1 MKGFILS
8 IVASAIAF
16 AILLQFLPHN
26 LVQFKGD
33 YLNLAILALGVG
45 VVNAVIKPIVKILSF
60 PVSLMTLGLAGLVIN
75 AALML
80 GAAYAADT
88 YAKIN
93 FTIGGFPANGI
104 SSDTIVGAFVLS
116 ILLGILSAVVGL
128 VVKD

>member
-16 AILLQFLPHN
+16 AILLQFLPNN

-33 YLNLAILALGVG
+33 TVQLVILALGVG

-80 GAAYAADT
+80 AAAYAANAFAD
-88 YAKIN
+88 IS
-93 FTIGGFPANGI
+93 FTIGGFPGAI
-104 SSDTIVGAFVLS
+104 TSDTIVGAFVLS
-116 ILLGILSAVVGL
+116 VLLGILSAVVGL
-128 VVKD
+128 FVKD